1 MLPIFEM
8 PQASDL
14 YNLPC
19 SLLVRI
25 VGEFVNHGRPFSSRM
40 LDEECQAGNKLHQA

>member
-1 MLPIFEM
+1 MLPLFQV

-19 SLLVRI
+19 SLLARTVVNLSIMVDRFL
-25 VGEFVNHGRPFSSRM
+25 VGR
-40 LDEECQAGNKLHQA
+40 